1 MNPLLNEIY
10 EAQMRIM
17 RNNDNADKRIV
28 YVRNLA
34 MKLSERAL
42 KNDASLKIM
51 EEALAKMC
59 LNEMRKI
66 INTPNSKL

>member
-59 LNEMRKI
+59 LNEMRKF